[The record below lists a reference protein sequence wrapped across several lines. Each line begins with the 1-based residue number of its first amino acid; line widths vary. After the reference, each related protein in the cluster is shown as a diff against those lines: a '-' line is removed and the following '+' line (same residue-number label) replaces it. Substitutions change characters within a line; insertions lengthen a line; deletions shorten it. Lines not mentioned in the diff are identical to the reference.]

1 VAGTGLIDGKG
12 TMGEPGA
19 SDPFET
25 AATTVRLASERGVPL
40 RLIGGQAIRLL
51 TPDFPPRVRS
61 GQDMDFAS
69 VSSAKRAVM
78 EFLSDQGFQGD
89 KRFNTIHGHKQM
101 YFTTPEGATSVDV
114 VMDQLNMCHVL
125 TFKDRIARM
134 PYTLDVTDLLMS
146 KLQVVEQNE
155 KDVQDITYLLA
166 AFPVTDGDEPGTI
179 GAFRFCQIVG
189 DDWGWWRTVT
199 RNLERVAELVRGEL
213 RDLVPANARFDPV
226 EQAGT
231 LRERAEAAPKSLR
244 WKLRSK
250 VGERVQWY
258 ELPEEIAH

>member
-1 VAGTGLIDGKG
+1 V
-12 TMGEPGA
+12 

-25 AATTVRLASERGVPL
+25 ASQTVRQAAERDVPL

-51 TPDFPPRVRS
+51 TPDFPPRVRT

-69 VSSAKRAVM
+69 VSTAKGAVID
-78 EFLSDQGFQGD
+78 FLGELGFQGD

-101 YFTTPEGATSVDV
+101 YFTTPDGETSVDV

-125 TFKDRIARM
+125 TFKDRISLM
-134 PYTLDVTDLLMS
+134 PYTLDVTDLLMT

-155 KDVQDITYLLA
+155 KDVQDIVYLLA
-166 AFPVTDGDEPGTI
+166 AFPVTEGDEPGTI
-179 GAFRFCQIVG
+179 DPVRFCEIVG

-199 RNLERVAELVRGEL
+199 RNLDRLVDLVRGDL
-213 RDLVPANARFDPV
+213 RSLVPEGARFDPD
-226 EQAGT
+226 EQARS
-231 LRERAEAAPKSLR
+231 LRVQADAAPKSLR

-258 ELPEEIAH
+258 QLPEEIAH